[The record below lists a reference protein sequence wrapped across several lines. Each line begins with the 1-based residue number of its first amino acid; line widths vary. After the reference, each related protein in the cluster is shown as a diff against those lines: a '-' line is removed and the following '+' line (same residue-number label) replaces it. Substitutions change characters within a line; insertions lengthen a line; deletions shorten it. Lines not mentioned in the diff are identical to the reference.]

1 MAITEKAQVEVQVNS
16 QQAQD
21 NLQQLKA
28 KASELHKA
36 MSKALEVGDTKLSK
50 KLDREIKS
58 IDNEIKT
65 VTKDTSALKDTME
78 NLDKASPKELRKT
91 LKEINRELNS
101 GHVTRG
107 SKQWREYQQQAK
119 MVRTE
124 LQKIRDE
131 TKETQSW
138 LGRFNDKLSKW
149 GGLLTTVAAAI
160 TGVAMTLNTLR
171 KNRNNKEDAQH
182 ELKALTGLGD
192 DSIEWLTKQAE
203 ILSTTMEQSGLR
215 IRQSSEEILKAYM
228 LVGSKKPELLGNKE
242 ALNAVTI
249 EAMRLAAAAK
259 IDLTEAVEATTVSLN
274 MFGEKADQAAKY
286 VNVLAAGS
294 QAGSASVAAQTATIK
309 NAAVA
314 AAGCGVTIEQLNGV
328 IQTLAKKGIE
338 AEPAGT
344 ALRKFFLV
352 LQTGADE
359 TNPAVVG
366 LDKALENMAAQEMTA
381 ADIKKRF
388 GEEAFSAASII
399 INSIEDYKHFT
410 AAVTDTNVAV
420 EQAAINSDTA
430 SAKLEQ
436 HRNEIKEAGIELMER
451 LNPSLAM
458 LTGWTSK
465 IISALPVIIDWFIE
479 FKAAILAAAA
489 GVVTYTVAVNAA
501 AIKTKLLTFWTKGL
515 EVATGLLN
523 RTMKLSPWGL
533 ALSGAVALGTYLF
546 AKMIPNTEKAAEAQR
561 KYNDELRNMQEAL
574 ERFQNVES
582 RYDNIDIL
590 NDRQR
595 QKLKSDAQ
603 SELAVTEDKLSKETI
618 LFRKFYD
625 EQKKAIAKRRD
636 INETQRGALYKS
648 LDSQVRQKADE
659 LDYLL
664 KRKQKLTE
672 IINAIPDQKTKVTS
686 TNTATPG
693 SKENAAELA
702 EEKRYQNE
710 LLTLKQTYLESS
722 TMTREN
728 YNRLVEDAE
737 VRHLETML
745 KVAGIEPEK
754 RQQILSKL
762 LELQIKFKEDV
773 AKLDEKDKEEAS
785 NEVADRLHKEYELQ
799 LDAVTEQYSMGLS
812 SDEEYYNAL
821 ERIRQNY
828 YDKVLADTSLNESR
842 KNDIISD
849 IEEDRLE
856 KEGERRKKQYKAQK
870 DAFNK
875 TSELAQNYGA
885 QIGSILADSDNKLK
899 DFVKLTINIM
909 LDMLKKQMI
918 LKTTAVYMEA
928 MAAPGFILKGAM
940 MAKAFAKI
948 ALITAAFETAKGL
961 VNGFEDGGYTGDGA
975 HDDPKGVV
983 HAGEFVANRHAV
995 NNPSVKPV
1003 LDLIDNAQRSN
1014 TIGSLSAADISAA
1027 LGGGGNSYS
1036 TINNY
1041 NSSDDGM
1048 NAVITEL
1055 TVVLGQLEK
1064 VLGKPIITY
1073 TKATGKMSVNEA
1085 QDLVDKMKRNASRL

>member
-1 MAITEKAQVEVQVNS
+1 MAVTEKAEVEVQVNS

-21 NLQQLKA
+21 NLNKLKA
-28 KASELHKA
+28 RAADLHKEMA
-36 MSKALEVGDTKLSK
+36 KALDVGDLKLRD
-50 KLDREIKS
+50 KLQRELNS
-58 IDNEIKT
+58 IDNEIRT
-65 VTKDTSALKDTME
+65 VTKDTSALKNTMD

-582 RYDNIDIL
+582 RYDNIGIL

-737 VRHLETML
+737 VRHLEAML

-785 NEVADRLHKEYELQ
+785 KQALSRLDKQYEIDVADATRRHYE
-799 LDAVTEQYSMGLS
+799 SLS
-812 SDEEYYNAL
+812 SEEEYFNEMRLLRERYYNDVINSTEISEDEKA
-821 ERIRQNY
+821 RIQQQIEKENLKDSEQNY
-828 YDKVLADTSLNESR
+828 
-842 KNDIISD
+842 
-849 IEEDRLE
+849 
-856 KEGERRKKQYKAQK
+856 KAYQ
-870 DAFNK
+870 
-875 TSELAQNYGA
+875 
-885 QIGSILADSDNKLK
+885 NKLK
-899 DFVKLTINIM
+899 ATLSVYQQVGQQFGEAFAQLITDSESSMGDFLRATVK
-909 LDMLKKQMI
+909 MI
-918 LKTTAVYMEA
+918 LDALQKVMIAAVAERQIKNIA
-928 MAAPGFILKGAM
+928 TLGFLGL
-940 MAKAFAKI
+940 AKAAGEI
-948 ALITAAFETAKGL
+948 ALITAAFETAKALIG
-961 VNGFEDGGYTGDGA
+961 GFEDGGYTGDGA

-1014 TIGSLSAADISAA
+1014 TVGSLSAADISAA

-1085 QDLVDKMKRNASRL
+1085 QDLVDKMKRNARRS